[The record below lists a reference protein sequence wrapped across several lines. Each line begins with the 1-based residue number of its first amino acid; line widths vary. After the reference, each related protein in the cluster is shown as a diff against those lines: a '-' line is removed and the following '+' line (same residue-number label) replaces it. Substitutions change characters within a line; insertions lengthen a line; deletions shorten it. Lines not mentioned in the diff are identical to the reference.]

1 MNTLRF
7 RPLSKQGG
15 FMVGISLAMT
25 RNGKRNAAPV
35 SSGFFLLANGTD
47 KFLLANG
54 VDKFLTA
61 GS

>member
-1 MNTLRF
+1 MKV
-7 RPLSKQGG
+7 RPLSRQRGY
-15 FMVGISLAMT
+15 MLGINLAVV
-25 RNGKRNAAPV
+25 RPGKAPSAPV

-54 VDKFLTA
+54 IDKFLTA